1 MFLETTTADAR
12 RHWRHRCLCLG
23 VGAGPPGRAAGAW
36 AKMLAAFLWGQ
47 GLCQSHGKTT
57 RKQSGETRCKVIQ
70 SEKRCKAWC
79 AEMSWTVAPEIAD
92 SAFGELC
99 AMLCACSSKVR
110 SVRVLANAV
119 DILGRHPTLSQQS
132 TSRVKLFPEKSKQ
145 RAVSCD
151 GSYCST
157 KFYMEAPHLPPR
169 PCTL

>member
-1 MFLETTTADAR
+1 MMASCFSR
-12 RHWRHRCLCLG
+12 RQPLTLAGTGGIVAFALALALVRRG
-23 VGAGPPGRAAGAW
+23 VLPAPGP
-36 AKMLAAFLWGQ
+36 KCSQLFY
-47 GLCQSHGKTT
+47 

-70 SEKRCKAWC
+70 SEKRGKAWC

-119 DILGRHPTLSQQS
+119 DILGRHPTLSQRS

-145 RAVSCD
+145 RAVSCH

-157 KFYMEAPHLPPR
+157 KFYIEAPHLPPR
-169 PCTL
+169 PRTL